1 MFRRRW
7 QLAILVVLVITS
19 PLVSKWVLERS
30 REFQSV
36 EWTPLFENSV
46 TYALASPGTQYAQ
59 LSPTTNYTCGSTCP
73 ITVCGTTCGSTCGS
87 TCPVT
92 VCGTTCGSTCGST
105 CPITVCGTTCGST
118 CGSTCPIT
126 VCGATCDYTC
136 GGTCSPT
143 CEATCDYTCDGPTC
157 FSTCDI
163 TCGATVCGSTCDI
176 TCNPT
181 CGPTCGGIT
190 CGGTCTEATVCVP
203 TCVGEPGCE
212 DMIPIPPSPNLGTE
226 DVYSDD
232 FEDSSSGW
240 LTERGV
246 NAEYSYRSG
255 EYVIEVK
262 RANWVA
268 WAWAPTDLVP
278 TDFEAV
284 VEARALS
291 NVPGSYGIVWG
302 DNDDFYL
309 FEVTTEG
316 RCGIY
321 RSRGGQ
327 WQTIVSSRWNGAIRS
342 RGTNLLLIS
351 VSGGT
356 VKFRINGET
365 AVTRSLAR
373 PSSNQVGL
381 LAGTYSQTPFAAA
394 FDDFEIR

>member
-1 MFRRRW
+1 MFRWGR
-7 QLAILVVLVITS
+7 QLVILVALVITL

-46 TYALASPGTQYAQ
+46 TYALASPGTQYAMA
-59 LSPTTNYTCGSTCP
+59 
-73 ITVCGTTCGSTCGS
+73 I
-87 TCPVT
+87 VT
-92 VCGTTCGSTCGST
+92 IAG
-105 CPITVCGTTCGST
+105 PD
-118 CGSTCPIT
+118 
-126 VCGATCDYTC
+126 CD
-136 GGTCSPT
+136 
-143 CEATCDYTCDGPTC
+143 E
-157 FSTCDI
+157 
-163 TCGATVCGSTCDI
+163 VLL
-176 TCNPT
+176 
-181 CGPTCGGIT
+181 
-190 CGGTCTEATVCVP
+190 
-203 TCVGEPGCE
+203 
-212 DMIPIPPSPNLGTE
+212 PPPLLELGTG
-226 DVYSDD
+226 VYSDD

-255 EYVIEVK
+255 EYVIKVK
-262 RANWVA
+262 RVNWVA

-278 TDFEAV
+278 TDFEAQ
-284 VEARALS
+284 VETRALS

-342 RGTNLLLIS
+342 GGTNLLLIS

-373 PSSNQVGL
+373 PSSSRVGL

-394 FDDFEIR
+394 FDDFEIREASALELPPLPTSSDTCLICAPTSELTCGETCGLCLATTDFTCGSTCDATCDSTCGATCGSTCDSTCGATCDYTCSGPTCFSTCEVTCGYTCGTNPTCSYTCEATCGYTCGTNPTCSYTCSGCW